1 MLWVEM
7 PIRCDALQLYERA
20 KKVGSSIA
28 PRQIFS
34 IEGKFHHCI
43 RLNAALWD
51 EAVEAGVATL
61 GRLAEQL
68 LQEGLSR

>member
-1 MLWVEM
+1 MLWVKM
-7 PIRCDALQLYERA
+7 PARCDALQLYERS
-20 KKVGSSIA
+20 KKVGISIA
-28 PRQIFS
+28 PGQIFS

-51 EAVEAGVATL
+51 DAVEAAVATL

-68 LQEGLSR
+68 LKEGLSR